1 MRIKTM
7 VLVAGLLM
15 VVFMGSAYAQQDPI
29 EKAVQACQKEID
41 AYCKNV
47 APGEGRLYACLYAHE
62 DKLSGRCEYALY
74 DVVAQLERA
83 VNALGYVANE
93 CRDDLKALCSSIEPG
108 EGRLYDCLEKNDKK
122 VSKRCRE
129 AIKDVGITR
138 LPPKK

>member
-7 VLVAGLLM
+7 VLVAVLLM

-29 EKAVQACQKEID
+29 EKAIQSCQKEID
-41 AYCKNV
+41 TYCKNV
-47 APGEGRLYACLYAHE
+47 SPGEGRLYACLYAYE

-93 CRDDLKALCSSIEPG
+93 CRDDLKSLCSSIEPG

-122 VSKRCRE
+122 VSPRCRQ
-129 AIKDVGITR
+129 AVKDVGLTR
-138 LPPKK
+138 VPAKK